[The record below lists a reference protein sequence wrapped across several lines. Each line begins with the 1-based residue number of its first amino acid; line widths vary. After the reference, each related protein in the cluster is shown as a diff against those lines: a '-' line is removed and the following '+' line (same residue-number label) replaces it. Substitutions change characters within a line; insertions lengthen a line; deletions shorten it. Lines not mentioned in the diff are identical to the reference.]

1 MGDKSTRVP
10 VPCALPIRMTSE
22 RVQDV
27 ACNAAVVAKLREKY
41 GAPKSSLASK
51 DKPTS
56 ALILRQA

>member
-1 MGDKSTRVP
+1 M
-10 VPCALPIRMTSE
+10 MTSE